1 MTLFLRSLLEA
12 VLPSYILIKS
22 SNQVQ
27 LLAASP
33 LEARSDRVVPG
44 FFSDAAKS
52 TSPTPT
58 PPPPPAPAPVTVTIT
73 SISTSTS
80 TSLITTTVNVTVSNS
95 YYLTN
100 TETVTTAI
108 PTTSLATTFT
118 NHTVTRPPT
127 QAAPTQASDASAA
140 ADAKKTVSASEVL
153 AIVSGVTNL
162 VLLLAMFFL
171 VRRFYRMYRQERVL
185 RKQIQTEGV
194 ELKWS
199 KAVGA
204 EEARF

>member
-12 VLPSYILIKS
+12 VLPSYVLTKS
-22 SNQVQ
+22 SNQ
-27 LLAASP
+27 LEPSAANP

-44 FFSDAAKS
+44 FFSPAAES

-58 PPPPPAPAPVTVTIT
+58 PPPPPAPVTVTIT

-95 YYLTN
+95 YYVTN

-118 NHTVTRPPT
+118 NHTVTTSPT
-127 QAAPTQASDASAA
+127 QAGPTLASDASAV

-194 ELKWS
+194 ELK
-199 KAVGA
+199 
-204 EEARF
+204 